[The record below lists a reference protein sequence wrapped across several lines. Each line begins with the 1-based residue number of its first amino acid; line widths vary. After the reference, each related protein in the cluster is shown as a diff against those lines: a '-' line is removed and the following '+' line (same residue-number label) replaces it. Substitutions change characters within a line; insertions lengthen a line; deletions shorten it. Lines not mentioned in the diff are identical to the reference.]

1 MAADCPAGQGQGLS
15 RRPDDGGYMA
25 PDRVRGTGQG
35 VPGDGG
41 YMALGGRQAG
51 GDTDYMSVEQGRP
64 ADYMSVEQA
73 AGTYMVVDG
82 GGRIAVGSL
91 ADAGYMTVEDGRGS
105 NDQGYAAV
113 GQRSTAGYLLM
124 DDKEADM

>member
-1 MAADCPAGQGQGLS
+1 
-15 RRPDDGGYMA
+15 MA

-51 GDTDYMSVEQGRP
+51 GDTDYMSVEQGRPADYMSVEQGRP